1 MPWRC
6 DTVYARVGF
15 KEKVVFGDDLGIVVF
30 GGDLKLYIH
39 TFHYHIVSH
48 VIDVI

>member
-30 GGDLKLYIH
+30 GGDLKLYIYTHSTITLFH
-39 TFHYHIVSH
+39 T
-48 VIDVI
+48 